1 MSAEPIIEV
10 VDVHR
15 EHRMGGQV
23 IAALSG
29 VGFRVLPGEFVAI
42 VGKSGSGKTTLMNL
56 LGCLDRP
63 TRGVYRLGGQDVQ
76 GLSDDAL
83 SGLRNQH
90 IGFVFQSFQLLNRTT
105 ALKNVELPLVYRGVP
120 RARRRAMAT
129 TALERVGLRDRL
141 GHRPNQMSGGERQR
155 VAIARALVGVP
166 TLLLADEP
174 TGNLDSATER
184 ETMALFYELHAA
196 GNTIVLVT
204 HEPSIAQQCPRA
216 IRLADGRVVGDGPG
230 REVAAAPGA
239 PLPTEG
245 PHA

>member
-1 MSAEPIIEV
+1 MSTEPILEV
-10 VDVHR
+10 IDVHR
-15 EHRMGGQV
+15 EHRMGGET

-29 VGFRVLPGEFVAI
+29 VGFRVLPGELVAI

-63 TRGVYRLGGQDVQ
+63 SRGVYRLGGQDVQ

-83 SGLRNQH
+83 SELRNRH
-90 IGFVFQSFQLLNRTT
+90 IGFVFQSFQLLDRTT
-105 ALKNVELPLVYRGVP
+105 AQKNVELPLVYRGIP
-120 RARRRAMAT
+120 RARRRAMAAA
-129 TALERVGLRDRL
+129 ALERVGLQHRL

-155 VAIARALVGVP
+155 VAIARALVGEP

-184 ETMALFYELHAA
+184 ETMALLYELHAA
-196 GNTIVLVT
+196 GHTIVLVT

-230 REVAAAPGA
+230 RELGARAPA
-239 PLPTEG
+239 TMEG
-245 PHA
+245 LHA